1 MEIYHRILILY
12 FLQTLQA
19 SFCSSNWSHIL
30 QSTFNHLTQSC
41 TCSYTFSP
49 PPCSISSAP
58 ISSPYSHHTTPLPI
72 SLEGLHSNSSVKS
85 ADPLTFTNILSP
97 WEAIVAQLLHSL
109 TKVPHGRAVKPV
121 WNRLLRLLPN
131 RQAREINLKSD
142 IALEDFNI
150 DLLTPLL
157 SVLSKHQP
165 SYTQLQSPRWSN
177 RTWQTSDGQRKL
189 PRPLEIYKR
198 LETVA
203 HLYNYAIFEPICSL
217 YVYSADAE
225 LVSKCI
231 EYWFTNWPY
240 RPIPNYHCSPSYGE
254 GVGG

>member
-1 MEIYHRILILY
+1 MEIYQRILILY
-12 FLQTLQA
+12 FLQTLQS
-19 SFCSSNWSHIL
+19 SFCSSNSSHIL
-30 QSTFNHLTQSC
+30 QSTFNQLTQSC
-41 TCSYTFSP
+41 TCSYIFSP
-49 PPCSISSAP
+49 PPCLISSAP
-58 ISSPYSHHTTPLPI
+58 ISSLHVSQTTPAPT
-72 SLEGLHSNSSVKS
+72 SLEGLNRDSSVKP
-85 ADPLTFTNILSP
+85 ADPFILTNIFSP
-97 WEAIVAQLLHSL
+97 WEAVVTQLLHSL

-121 WNRLLRLLPN
+121 WNKLLRLLPN

-150 DLLTPLL
+150 DSLTPLL

-177 RTWQTSDGQRKL
+177 RTWQESDGQRKL

-198 LETVA
+198 LEIVA
-203 HLYNYAIFEPICSL
+203 HLYNYAIFEPICSF

-240 RPIPNYHCSPSYGE
+240 QPIPNYHCSPSYGE
-254 GVGG
+254 GLGG